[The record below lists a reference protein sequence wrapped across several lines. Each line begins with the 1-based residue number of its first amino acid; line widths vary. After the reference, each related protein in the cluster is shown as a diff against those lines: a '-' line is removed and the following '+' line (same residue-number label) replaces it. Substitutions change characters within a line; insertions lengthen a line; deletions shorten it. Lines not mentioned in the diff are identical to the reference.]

1 MISVIIP
8 AYNAAKK
15 IVCCI
20 ESLLN
25 QTYQDWEL
33 IIIDDGSTDNTLDVC
48 QTFHDKRIQVYHKP
62 NGGVSSAR
70 NTGLTYAKGEYI
82 AFVDADDYLEPMYL
96 EHLNQGSDYDLSIT
110 GFCYDK
116 EPEKTNL
123 LLELIDK
130 SSIAKSLSDLIDS
143 DQLCYPWGR
152 MFKRSIIE
160 QYHIRFNEKMRF
172 AEDNVFNWEYLCH
185 INSLRLDSTQKDYHK
200 SSDEGGSGYNLSFEE
215 MDYVDGQLFMLSQ
228 KLEKYYGIMLQLQT
242 KQLMHVL
249 FLKDML
255 SLTATQWLDYYKK
268 YHPCGT
274 KSDGLDFIMGT
285 VYYMSL
291 VGIAKEKQFLDK
303 ESGMKRLDAFL
314 DCPLRLLIHSKIKT
328 RFLIPFIK
336 LHLFS
341 LSGYIIDKLIK

>member
-1 MISVIIP
+1 MISVVVP
-8 AYNAAKK
+8 AYNAAKT
-15 IVCCI
+15 IVRCVD
-20 ESLLN
+20 SLLS
-25 QTYQDWEL
+25 QTFQDWEL

-48 QTFHDKRIQVYHKP
+48 QSFQDKRIYAHHKS

-70 NTGLTYAKGEYI
+70 NYGLAYTKGEYI
-82 AFVDADDYLEPMYL
+82 AFVDADDYLEPMFL
-96 EHLNQGSDYDLSIT
+96 EHLYQGSEYDLSIT

-123 LLELIDK
+123 FLELTDK
-130 SSIAKSLSDLIDS
+130 ASIAKSLSAFINA

-152 MFKRSIIE
+152 LFKRSIIE
-160 QYHIRFNEKMRF
+160 QNHIRFSEKMRF

-185 INSLRLDSTQKDYHK
+185 INSLRIDTTQKDYHK

-215 MDYVDGQLFMLSQ
+215 MDYVDGQLFTLSQ
-228 KLEKYYGIMLQLQT
+228 KLESYYGIKLQLRT

-255 SLTATQWLDYYKK
+255 SLTATQYFDYYRK
-268 YHPCGT
+268 YHPYGT
-274 KSDGLDFIMGT
+274 KSEGLDVIMGT

-291 VGIAKEKQFLDK
+291 VEIANEKQFLDK
-303 ESGMKRLDAFL
+303 ILRMKRLDAFL
-314 DCPLRLLIHSKIKT
+314 DCPFRLLIHSKIKT

-336 LHLFS
+336 LHLFC
-341 LSGYIIDKLIK
+341 LSGYVIAKLIK

>member
-8 AYNAAKK
+8 AYNAAKT
-15 IVCCI
+15 IVCCV
-20 ESLLN
+20 ESLLS
-25 QTYQDWEL
+25 QTCKDWEL

-48 QTFHDKRIQVYHKP
+48 QSFHDKRIQVYHKE

-70 NTGLTYAKGEYI
+70 NAGLTYAKGEYI

-96 EHLNQGSDYDLSIT
+96 EHLYQGSEYDLSIT

-116 EPEKTNL
+116 EPEKTIL
-123 LLELIDK
+123 LLELTDK
-130 SSIAKSLSDLIDS
+130 ASIAKCLSELINA

-152 MFKRSIIE
+152 LFKRSVIE
-160 QYHIRFNEKMRF
+160 QNHIRFNEKMRF

-185 INSLRLDSTQKDYHK
+185 INALRIDSTHKDYHK

-215 MDYVDGQLFMLSQ
+215 MDYVDGHLFALSQ
-228 KLEKYYGIMLQLQT
+228 KLESYYGTKLELQP
-242 KQLMHVL
+242 KQLMHVS

-255 SLTATQWLDYYKK
+255 FLTASQWYDYYKK

-274 KSDGLDFIMGT
+274 KSDGFDFIMGT

-291 VGIAKEKQFLDK
+291 VGIAKEKQLLNK
-303 ESGMKRLDAFL
+303 KLRMKRLDAFL
-314 DCPLRLLIHSKIKT
+314 DCPFSLFILSKVKT

-336 LHLFS
+336 LHLFC
-341 LSGYIIDKLIK
+341 LSRYVITKLIK